1 MNRLKA
7 PAQGTFYFNIF
18 CFFYFFSQ
26 VSFSQLLRGFQN
38 LKRYNNS
45 PLTGYKVP
53 MDRGADMTWDYKT
66 DRRITMRLQKIT
78 VMITV
83 RLQKVTVGITVGL
96 QKMPLG

>member
-1 MNRLKA
+1 
-7 PAQGTFYFNIF
+7 
-18 CFFYFFSQ
+18 
-26 VSFSQLLRGFQN
+26 
-38 LKRYNNS
+38 
-45 PLTGYKVP
+45 